1 MNEDHVLLK
10 SYLKK
15 LKLPAIL
22 REYPT
27 VSRLCS
33 QDNVPYEGYLQR
45 LAEIEVQHRQAQAT
59 ARRLKQARFPMV
71 KELSEFDFTAA
82 PRVNKKQILDL
93 SMCGFIE
100 KRSNVVFT
108 GPPGVGKTHL
118 AIALGREACKRGY
131 AVRFFTAAEL
141 VHTYLEARQ
150 EKTVLKLE
158 SQIRHSDLVLVDELG
173 YVPFDRMGAE
183 HLFGF
188 FSQCYEQTSLIVT
201 TNLPFVEWPQVFAG
215 DERLAGALL
224 DRLTHHVLVM
234 EILSDSYR
242 LNASLKRKKKSG

>member
-22 REYPT
+22 PEYPT

-108 GPPGVGKTHL
+108 GPPGVGKP
-118 AIALGREACKRGY
+118 
-131 AVRFFTAAEL
+131 V
-141 VHTYLEARQ
+141 
-150 EKTVLKLE
+150 
-158 SQIRHSDLVLVDELG
+158 HSDSTARSD
-173 YVPFDRMGAE
+173 
-183 HLFGF
+183 
-188 FSQCYEQTSLIVT
+188 
-201 TNLPFVEWPQVFAG
+201 PQ
-215 DERLAGALL
+215 
-224 DRLTHHVLVM
+224 
-234 EILSDSYR
+234 
-242 LNASLKRKKKSG
+242 KP